1 MKESQGGIVVSGS
14 PIVASRRTS
23 RAARSAVTPTAMT
36 TTVPRRVAV
45 FRALQLGD
53 MLCAVP
59 ALASLRRGLPG
70 SQITLIGLPWAA
82 AFVDRYSHLLDAFVA
97 FPGHAAL
104 PEQPA
109 DEAGLTRFLDEM
121 RREPFDLVLQ
131 MQGNGTVTNDLLGE
145 MGARRLAGFAVDPG
159 ATGSPD
165 DFLAYPEGIP
175 EVERHLRLMRFL
187 GFPPV
192 EDHVPFPVRAE
203 DLSEVAS
210 LPELASV
217 ASGRYA
223 CVHPGSRANER
234 RWSAQGF
241 AQVADAMADDGLRVV
256 ITGTADERALAEDVA
271 AAMRHAPVIVTGRTS
286 LGGLAALLLQSAL
299 LISNDTGVSHLAAAL
314 RVPSVVLFSA
324 SDPVR
329 WAPLDAER
337 HRVVLAADPAAAR
350 LAVLHARE
358 LVEARAR

>member
-1 MKESQGGIVVSGS
+1 M
-14 PIVASRRTS
+14 P
-23 RAARSAVTPTAMT
+23 AVHVT
-36 TTVPRRVAV
+36 TDGTPRRVAV

-53 MLCAVP
+53 MLCTVP
-59 ALASLRRGLPG
+59 ALASLRRGLPDAH
-70 SQITLIGLPWAA
+70 ITLIGLPWSA
-82 AFVDRYSHLLDAFVA
+82 AFVERYSHLMDAFLP
-97 FPGHAAL
+97 FPGHPAL

-109 DEAGLTRFLDEM
+109 DDAALTGFVEGM
-121 RREPFDLVLQ
+121 RSSPFDLVLQ
-131 MQGNGTVTNDLLGE
+131 MQGNGTVTNELLAGF
-145 MGARRLAGFAVDPG
+145 GARRVAGFAIDPETTG
-159 ATGSPD
+159 APA

-175 EVERHLRLMRFL
+175 EIERHLRLMRFL

-203 DLSEVAS
+203 DLAEIAS

-223 CVHPGSRANER
+223 CVHPGSRAGER
-234 RWSAQGF
+234 RWAADGF
-241 AQVADAMADDGLRVV
+241 AQVADALADDGLRIV
-256 ITGTADERALAEDVA
+256 ITGTAEEQALAANVA
-271 AAMRHAPVIVTGRTS
+271 ALMRHEPVILSGRTT

-299 LISNDTGVSHLAAAL
+299 LVSNDTGVSHLAAAL

-329 WAPLDAER
+329 WAPLDVER
-337 HRVVLAADPAAAR
+337 HRVVPASHPAAAR

-358 LVEARAR
+358 LLEAGTR